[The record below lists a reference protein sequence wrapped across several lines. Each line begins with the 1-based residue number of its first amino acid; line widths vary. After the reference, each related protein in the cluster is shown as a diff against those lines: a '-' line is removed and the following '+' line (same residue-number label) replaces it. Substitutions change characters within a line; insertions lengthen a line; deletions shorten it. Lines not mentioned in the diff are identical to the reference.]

1 MRTRMTKLSGA
12 VALIM
17 AGTAMTPLLAQG
29 AAADG
34 ESNYGDEII
43 VTAQKREENMQKV
56 PMSILAL
63 GTAKLEQ
70 FNVSNFNDYTKLLPS
85 VSFQSGQPGNAKVY
99 FRGVTSG
106 GDGNHSGSLPSV
118 GIYLDE
124 QPITTIDGALDIHIY
139 DIARIEALAGP
150 QGTLYGA
157 SSQAGTVR
165 IITNKPDPTK
175 FSAGFDTDLNKVT
188 SGGVGGK
195 LEGFINAPL
204 SDYAALRVVGWY
216 QRDAGFID
224 NVPGTRTFGTG
235 VTINNAADV
244 KKNYNRS
251 TVIGGRAA
259 LGIEIDDNWT
269 VTPTIFYQDQL
280 NHGFFGYDPSVG
292 DLQVQHFGKERFH
305 DRYWQAALT
314 VQGKIADFDVTYAGA
329 YLDRHI
335 DAVSDYTDYAVTYDN
350 LYAGG
355 FSAYFTDNAGNFIDP
370 GQHIKGVDHFTKNSQ
385 EVRISSPS
393 DSRFRVLAGL
403 FYQRQTHDILQDYQI
418 FGLADGT
425 SVNTRPGT
433 IWLTKQYRV
442 DKDYAAF
449 GEASFDIVP
458 DQLTVTGGLRA
469 FKYDNSLIGFFGF
482 GDGYSGRTGVAA
494 CFRDSAGGFV
504 GPILQGAPCTNLGIL
519 SGNAIVPKR
528 VKGNGTTHRLNLTWK
543 PNSDVMIYGTWS
555 RGFRP
560 GGINRRAT
568 IAPYAPDYL
577 TNYELGWKTTWLD
590 GKLRLNGAL
599 FWEEW
604 KKFQFSF
611 LGANS
616 FTEIHNGPNARS
628 KGIEIDFS
636 FRPFEGLTLL
646 GSGAYTDA
654 KTRQNLCGV
663 DDPTYSCTGAGN
675 FISAPKGTRLPVASK
690 WRYGGSARYD
700 FRTDGDY
707 RPYIQGSMTYASSA
721 ASDIRT
727 LIFDP
732 NGTPV
737 NPAALTG
744 KNRSYA
750 IFDFAGGAKVGN
762 WTWEAYIENAFDK
775 RAQKTRQVLC
785 GQCFDR
791 PYIFPNTPR
800 TIGVRLG
807 WKY

>member
-1 MRTRMTKLSGA
+1 
-12 VALIM
+12 
-17 AGTAMTPLLAQG
+17 
-29 AAADG
+29 
-34 ESNYGDEII
+34 
-43 VTAQKREENMQKV
+43 MQKV
-56 PMSILAL
+56 PIPMQAL

-70 FNVSNFNDYTKLLPS
+70 YNVSNFADYTKLLPS
-85 VSFQSGQPGNAKVY
+85 LSFQSGQPGNAKVY

-139 DIARIEALAGP
+139 DIARIEALSGP

-157 SSQAGTVR
+157 SSQAGTIR
-165 IITNKPDPTK
+165 IITNKPDPSG
-175 FSAGFDTDLNKVT
+175 FSAGFDADLNKV
-188 SGGVGGK
+188 SHGDVGGK
-195 LEGFINAPL
+195 LEGFVNQPL

-235 VTINNAADV
+235 VTIDNAADV

-251 TVIGGRAA
+251 TVVGGRAA

-269 VTPTIFYQDQL
+269 VTPTVFYQDQL

-292 DLQVQHFGKERFH
+292 DLQVQHFGRERFH

-314 VQGKIADFDVTYAGA
+314 VQGKIADFDITYAGA

-355 FSAYFTDNAGNFIDP
+355 FSGYFTDNAGNYIDP
-370 GQHIKGVDHFTKNSQ
+370 SQHIAGRDHFTKNSQ
-385 EVRISSPS
+385 EFRISSPS
-393 DSRFRVLAGL
+393 DKRIRVLAGL

-418 FGLADGT
+418 FGLADAT

-433 IWLTKQYRV
+433 IWLTKQFRV

-449 GEASFDIVP
+449 GEASFDIIP
-458 DQLTVTGGLRA
+458 DQLTITGGLRA
-469 FKYDNSLIGFFGF
+469 FKYNNSLIGFFGF

-494 CFRDSAGGFV
+494 CFQGPGGEYL
-504 GPILQGAPCTNLGIL
+504 GKLLPGAPCNNLGTL
-519 SGNAIVPKR
+519 VGTDVVPKR

-543 PNSDVMIYGTWS
+543 PTDDLMVYATWS

-568 IAPYAPDYL
+568 IPPYSPDYL

-590 GKLRLNGAL
+590 GKLRINGAL

-628 KGIEIDFS
+628 KGVELDFT
-636 FRPFEGLTLL
+636 FRPIEGLTLI

-675 FISAPKGTRLPVASK
+675 FISAPKGTRLPITSK
-690 WRYGGSARYD
+690 WRYGGTARYD
-700 FRTDGDY
+700 FAMNGSY
-707 RPYIQGSMTYASSA
+707 KPYVQGTMTYASSA
-721 ASDIRT
+721 SSDVRT

-732 NGTPV
+732 NGNAV

-744 KNRSYA
+744 KLRSYA
-750 IFDFAGGAKVGN
+750 IFDFSAGAKFGR
-762 WTWEAYIENAFDK
+762 WTWEAYVENAFDK
-775 RAQKTRQVLC
+775 RAQKTRLVTC

-791 PYIFPNTPR
+791 PYVFPNVPQ
-800 TIGVRLG
+800 TIGMRIG

>member
-1 MRTRMTKLSGA
+1 MRTRMTKLTGA

-17 AGTAMTPLLAQG
+17 AGTALTPALAQG
-29 AAADG
+29 AAAAED
-34 ESNYGDEII
+34 SAYRDEII

-56 PMSILAL
+56 PIPMQAL

-70 FNVSNFNDYTKLLPS
+70 YNVSNFADYTKLLPS
-85 VSFQSGQPGNAKVY
+85 LSFQSGQPGNAKVY

-124 QPITTIDGALDIHIY
+124 QPITTVDGALDIHIY
-139 DIARIEALAGP
+139 DIARIEALSGP

-157 SSQAGTVR
+157 SSQAGTIR
-165 IITNKPDPTK
+165 IITNKPDPSG
-175 FSAGFDTDLNKVT
+175 FAAGFDADLNKV
-188 SGGVGGK
+188 SHGDVGGK
-195 LEGFINAPL
+195 LEGFVNQPL

-251 TVIGGRAA
+251 TVVGGRAA

-269 VTPTIFYQDQL
+269 VTPTVFYQDQL

-292 DLQVQHFGKERFH
+292 DLQIQHFGRERFH

-314 VQGKIADFDVTYAGA
+314 VQGKIADFDITYAGA

-355 FSAYFTDNAGNFIDP
+355 FSGYFTDNAGNYIDP
-370 GQHIKGVDHFTKNSQ
+370 SQHIVGRDHFTKNSQ
-385 EVRISSPS
+385 EFRISSPS
-393 DSRFRVLAGL
+393 DKRIRVLAGL
-403 FYQRQTHDILQDYQI
+403 FYQRQTHDILQDYKI
-418 FGLADGT
+418 FGLADAT

-433 IWLTKQYRV
+433 IWLTKQFRV

-449 GEASFDIVP
+449 GEASFDIIP
-458 DQLTVTGGLRA
+458 DQLTITGGLRA

-482 GDGYSGRTGVAA
+482 GDGYSGGTGVAA
-494 CFRDSAGGFV
+494 CFQGPGGEYL
-504 GPILQGAPCTNLGIL
+504 GKLLPGAPCNNLGTVV
-519 SGNAIVPKR
+519 GANVVPKR

-543 PNSDVMIYGTWS
+543 PTDDLMVYATWS

-568 IAPYAPDYL
+568 IPPYQPDYL

-590 GKLRLNGAL
+590 GKLRINGAL

-628 KGIEIDFS
+628 KGIELDFT
-636 FRPFEGLTLL
+636 FRPIEGLTLI

-654 KTRQNLCGV
+654 KTRQNLCGI
-663 DDPTYSCTGAGN
+663 DDPSYSCAGAGN
-675 FISAPKGTRLPVASK
+675 FISAPKGTRLPITSK
-690 WRYGGSARYD
+690 WRYGGTARYD
-700 FRTDGDY
+700 FDMNGSY
-707 RPYIQGSMTYASSA
+707 KPYVQGTMTYASSA
-721 ASDIRT
+721 SSDVRT

-732 NGTPV
+732 NGNAV

-744 KNRSYA
+744 KLRSYA
-750 IFDFAGGAKVGN
+750 IFDFSAGAKFGR
-762 WTWEAYIENAFDK
+762 WTWEAYVENAFDK
-775 RAQKTRQVLC
+775 RAQKTRLVTC

-791 PYIFPNTPR
+791 PYVFPNMPQ
-800 TIGVRLG
+800 TIGMRIG

>member
-17 AGTAMTPLLAQG
+17 AGTAMTPVLAQG
-29 AAADG
+29 ATDSDA
-34 ESNYGDEII
+34 NYRDEII

-56 PMSILAL
+56 PIPMQAL

-70 FNVSNFNDYTKLLPS
+70 YNVSNFNDYTKLLPS
-85 VSFQSGQPGNAKVY
+85 LSFQSGQPGNAKVY

-139 DIARIEALAGP
+139 DIARIEALSGP

-157 SSQAGTVR
+157 SSQAGTIR
-165 IITNKPDPTK
+165 IITNKPDPSG
-175 FSAGFDTDLNKVT
+175 FAAGFDADINKV
-188 SGGVGGK
+188 SHGAVGGK
-195 LEGFINAPL
+195 LEGFVNQPL
-204 SDYAALRVVGWY
+204 SDWAALRVVGWY

-224 NVPGTRTFGTG
+224 NVPATRTFGTG

-251 TVIGGRAA
+251 TVVGGRAA
-259 LGIEIDDNWT
+259 LGIELDDNWT
-269 VTPTIFYQDQL
+269 VTPTIFYQDQV
-280 NHGFFGYDPSVG
+280 NNGFFGYDPSVG
-292 DLQVQHFGKERFH
+292 DLQVQHFGRERFH

-314 VQGKIADFDVTYAGA
+314 VQGKIADFDITYAGA

-355 FSAYFTDNAGNFIDP
+355 FSGYFTDNAGNYIDP
-370 GQHIKGVDHFTKNSQ
+370 SQHIAGRDHFTKNSQ
-385 EVRISSPS
+385 ELRISSPS
-393 DSRFRVLAGL
+393 DKRFRVLAGL

-418 FGLADGT
+418 FGLADAT
-425 SVNTRPGT
+425 SVNGRPGT
-433 IWLTKQYRV
+433 IWLTKQFRV

-449 GEASFDIVP
+449 GEASFDIIP
-458 DQLTVTGGLRA
+458 DQLTLTGGLRA
-469 FKYDNSLIGFFGF
+469 FKYNNSLVGFFGF
-482 GDGYSGRTGVAA
+482 GDGYSSRTGVAA
-494 CFRDSAGGFV
+494 CFKDANGNYLGTLL
-504 GPILQGAPCTNLGIL
+504 PGAPCNNLGVV
-519 SGNAIVPKR
+519 SGNDVVPKR

-543 PNSDVMIYGTWS
+543 PTDDLMVYATWS

-560 GGINRRAT
+560 GGINRRGT
-568 IAPYAPDYL
+568 IPPYRPDYL

-590 GKLRLNGAL
+590 GKLRINGAL

-628 KGIEIDFS
+628 KGIELDFT
-636 FRPFEGLTLL
+636 FRPIEGLTLI

-654 KTRQNLCGV
+654 KTRQNLCGI

-675 FISAPKGTRLPVASK
+675 FISAPKGTRLPITSK
-690 WRYGGSARYD
+690 WRYGGTARYD
-700 FRTDGDY
+700 FDMGGNY
-707 RPYIQGSMTYASSA
+707 QPYVQGTMTYASSA
-721 ASDIRT
+721 SSDIRT

-732 NGTPV
+732 NGNPV

-744 KNRSYA
+744 KLRSYA
-750 IFDFAGGAKVGN
+750 IFDFSAGAKFGR

-775 RAQKTRQVLC
+775 RAQKTRLVTC

-791 PYIFPNTPR
+791 PYVFPNTPQ
-800 TIGVRLG
+800 TIGMRIG